1 MAIPA
6 PPLSEVL
13 ALWPEILLSVT
24 ACALLLFD
32 LLTAR
37 DRKAVIGWGCLGAVL
52 VTLLGTL
59 LYPPQG
65 GSIFAGMFLADGY
78 AAFFK
83 VLFLTAAA
91 LTVLIS
97 LRYLDDEGIHR
108 GEYYALLLFAT
119 IGMMFMAGGGD
130 FISIYLGLELM
141 SLSTYVLVGFIRRD
155 GASTEGAVK
164 YFLMGAFT
172 SGILLYGLAL
182 LYGLTGSTNL
192 AAVAQS
198 LSGAGGALDNPALV
212 LATILVVVGF
222 GFKIAAVP
230 FHMWAPDTYEG
241 APTSITAFMASAVKA
256 AAMAGLARVFIIA
269 LFPSAEIWEVL
280 WWILAALSMI
290 LGNVVAIAQTS
301 LKRML
306 AYSSIS
312 HAGYALIGVVAA
324 TQARE
329 VGLAGALF
337 YMFVY
342 LFATMG
348 TFSMVI
354 LLTHRGFRSDKIAD
368 FAGLGRSAPL
378 AAFIYIIFFLSLA
391 GIPPTA
397 GFVGK
402 LVVFRAAIEA
412 GYVVLAVIGVATSA
426 IAAYYYFMVI
436 KTMFM
441 EEAVVQPQLSPSRSL
456 ALGLGIMVVATLL
469 FGLFPAVVLNAVTE
483 SVKLLQ

>member
-1 MAIPA
+1 MPIPA
-6 PPLSEVL
+6 PPLSEIL
-13 ALWPEILLSVT
+13 ALWPEILLSLG

-32 LLTAR
+32 LMTSR
-37 DRKAVIGWGCLGAVL
+37 DRKAVLGWICFGVVM
-52 VTLLGTL
+52 VTLAGTL
-59 LYPPQG
+59 LQPPQG
-65 GSIFAGMFLADGY
+65 GSIFGGMFLADGY

-83 VLFLTAAA
+83 VLFLIAAA

-97 LRYLDDEGIHR
+97 LRYLDDEGIQR
-108 GEYYALLLFAT
+108 GEYYALVLFAT
-119 IGMMFMAGGGD
+119 VGMMFMAGGGD
-130 FISIYLGLELM
+130 FITIYLGLELM

-198 LSGAGGALDNPALV
+198 LSGLSLDNPALV

-241 APTSITAFMASAVKA
+241 APTSITAFMSSAVKA
-256 AAMAGLARVFIIA
+256 AALAGLARVFVVA

-354 LLTHRGFRSDKIAD
+354 LLTHRGFRSDRIAD
-368 FAGLGRSAPL
+368 FAGLGRTAPL
-378 AAFIYIIFFLSLA
+378 AAFVYIIFFLSLA

-402 LVVFRAAIEA
+402 LVVFRAAIES
-412 GYVVLAVIGVATSA
+412 GYIVLAVIGVATSA

-441 EEAVVQPQLSPSRSL
+441 EEAVVQPQLSPSRPL
-456 ALGLGIMVVATLL
+456 AIGLGVMVVATVLL
-469 FGLFPAVVLNAVTE
+469 GLFPAVVLNAVTE

>member
-13 ALWPEILLSVT
+13 ALWPEILLSVA
-24 ACALLLFD
+24 ACAMLVID
-32 LLTAR
+32 LLTSR
-37 DRKAVIGWGCLGAVL
+37 DRKADIGWVCLGVVVL
-52 VTLLGTL
+52 ALVGTL
-59 LYPPQG
+59 LHPPQA
-65 GSIFAGMFLADGY
+65 GSIFSGMFLADGY

-83 VLFLTAAA
+83 VLFLIAAA

-97 LRYLDDEGIHR
+97 LRYLDDEGIQR

-119 IGMMFMAGGGD
+119 VGMMFMAGGGD

-155 GASTEGAVK
+155 EASTEGAVK

-192 AAVAQS
+192 AAVAQG
-198 LSGAGGALDNPALV
+198 LSGLSLDNPALV

-241 APTSITAFMASAVKA
+241 APTSITAFMSSAVKA
-256 AAMAGLARVFIIA
+256 AAMAGLARVFIVA

-348 TFSMVI
+348 TFSMLI
-354 LLTHRGFRSDKIAD
+354 LLTRRGFRSDKIAD

-402 LVVFRAAIEA
+402 LVVFRAAIES

-441 EEAVVQPQLSPSRSL
+441 EEAVVQPQLSPSRPL
-456 ALGLGIMVVATLL
+456 AVGLGIMVVATVLL
-469 FGLFPAVVLNAVTE
+469 GLFPAVVLNAVTE

>member
-1 MAIPA
+1 MPIPA
-6 PPLSEVL
+6 PPLSEIL

-24 ACALLLFD
+24 ACALLVFD
-32 LLTAR
+32 LLTDQA
-37 DRKAVIGWGCLGAVL
+37 RKAVLGWICLGAVV
-52 VTLLGTL
+52 VTLMGTL

-78 AAFFK
+78 SAFFK
-83 VLFLTAAA
+83 VLFLTATA

-97 LRYLDDEGIHR
+97 LQYLDDEGINR

-119 IGMMFMAGGGD
+119 VGMMFMAGGGD

-182 LYGLTGSTNL
+182 LYGLTGTTNL

-198 LSGAGGALDNPALV
+198 LSGLSLDNPALV

-230 FHMWAPDTYEG
+230 FHMWVPDTYEG
-241 APTSITAFMASAVKA
+241 APTSITAFMSSAVKA
-256 AAMAGLARVFIIA
+256 AAMAGLARVFIVA
-269 LFPSAEIWEVL
+269 LFPTAEIWEVL
-280 WWILAALSMI
+280 WWVLAALSMV

-329 VGLAGALF
+329 VGLTGALF
-337 YMFVY
+337 YMFAY
-342 LFATMG
+342 MFATMG
-348 TFSMVI
+348 AFGMVI
-354 LLTHRGFRSDKIAD
+354 LLTHRGFRSDRIAD

-378 AAFIYIIFFLSLA
+378 AAFTYIIFFLSLA

-402 LVVFRAAIEA
+402 LVVFRAAIES
-412 GYVVLAVIGVATSA
+412 GYIVLAVIGVTTSA

-441 EEAVVQPQLSPSRSL
+441 EEAVVQPQLSPSRPL
-456 ALGLGIMVVATLL
+456 AIGLGVMVVATVLL
-469 FGLFPAVVLNAVTE
+469 GLFPAVVLNAVTE

>member
-1 MAIPA
+1 MPIPA

-32 LLTAR
+32 LLTGR
-37 DRKAVIGWGCLGAVL
+37 DRKAVLGWICFGVVV

-59 LYPPQG
+59 LHPPQG

-83 VLFLTAAA
+83 VLFLIATA

-119 IGMMFMAGGGD
+119 VGMMFMAGGGD

-192 AAVAQS
+192 AAVAQG
-198 LSGAGGALDNPALV
+198 LSGLSLDNPALV

-241 APTSITAFMASAVKA
+241 APTSITAFMSSAVKA
-256 AAMAGLARVFIIA
+256 AALAGLARVFVIA
-269 LFPSAEIWEVL
+269 LFPSAEIWEML

-354 LLTHRGFRSDKIAD
+354 LLTHRGFRSDRIAD

-402 LVVFRAAIEA
+402 LVVFRAAIES
-412 GYVVLAVIGVATSA
+412 GYIVLAVIGVATSA

-456 ALGLGIMVVATLL
+456 ALGLGIMVVATVLL
-469 FGLFPAVVLNAVTE
+469 GLFPAVVLNAVTE

>member
-1 MAIPA
+1 MPIPA
-6 PPLSEVL
+6 PPLSEIL
-13 ALWPEILLSVT
+13 ALWPEILLSLG

-32 LLTAR
+32 LLTSR
-37 DRKAVIGWGCLGAVL
+37 DRKAVLGWICFGVVV

-59 LYPPQG
+59 LQPPQG
-65 GSIFAGMFLADGY
+65 GSIFGGMFLADGY

-83 VLFLTAAA
+83 VLFLVAAA

-108 GEYYALLLFAT
+108 GEYYALVLFAT
-119 IGMMFMAGGGD
+119 VGMMFMAGGGD
-130 FISIYLGLELM
+130 FITIYLGLELM

-198 LSGAGGALDNPALV
+198 LSGLSLDNPALV

-241 APTSITAFMASAVKA
+241 APTSITAFMSSAVKA
-256 AAMAGLARVFIIA
+256 AALAGLARVFVVA
-269 LFPSAEIWEVL
+269 LFPSAEIWEML

-354 LLTHRGFRSDKIAD
+354 LLTHRGFRSDRIAD
-368 FAGLGRSAPL
+368 FAGLGRTAPL
-378 AAFIYIIFFLSLA
+378 AAFVYIIFFLSLA

-402 LVVFRAAIEA
+402 LVVFRAAIES
-412 GYVVLAVIGVATSA
+412 GYIVLAVIGVATSA

-441 EEAVVQPQLSPSRSL
+441 EEAVVQPQLSPSRPL
-456 ALGLGIMVVATLL
+456 AIGLGVMVVATVLL
-469 FGLFPAVVLNAVTE
+469 GLFPAVVLNAVTE

>member
-1 MAIPA
+1 
-6 PPLSEVL
+6 
-13 ALWPEILLSVT
+13 
-24 ACALLLFD
+24 
-32 LLTAR
+32 
-37 DRKAVIGWGCLGAVL
+37 
-52 VTLLGTL
+52 
-59 LYPPQG
+59 
-65 GSIFAGMFLADGY
+65 
-78 AAFFK
+78 
-83 VLFLTAAA
+83 
-91 LTVLIS
+91 
-97 LRYLDDEGIHR
+97 
-108 GEYYALLLFAT
+108 
-119 IGMMFMAGGGD
+119 
-130 FISIYLGLELM
+130 M

-182 LYGLTGSTNL
+182 LYGLTGTTNL

-198 LSGAGGALDNPALV
+198 LSGLSLDNPALV

-241 APTSITAFMASAVKA
+241 APTSITAFMSSAVKA
-256 AAMAGLARVFIIA
+256 AAMAGLARVFIVA
-269 LFPSAEIWEVL
+269 LFPTAEIWEML
-280 WWILAALSMI
+280 WWVLAALSMI

-329 VGLAGALF
+329 VGLTGALF

-348 TFSMVI
+348 TFGMVI
-354 LLTHRGFRSDKIAD
+354 LLTHRGFRSDRIAD
-368 FAGLGRSAPL
+368 FAGLGRTAPL
-378 AAFIYIIFFLSLA
+378 AAFTYIIFFLSLA

-402 LVVFRAAIEA
+402 LVVFRAAIES
-412 GYVVLAVIGVATSA
+412 GYIVLAVIGVATSA

-441 EEAVVQPQLSPSRSL
+441 EEAVIQPQLSPSRPL
-456 ALGLGIMVVATLL
+456 AIGLGVMVVATVLL
-469 FGLFPAVVLNAVTE
+469 GLFPAVVLNAVTE

>member
-1 MAIPA
+1 MPIPA
-6 PPLSEVL
+6 PPLSEIL
-13 ALWPEILLSVT
+13 ALWPEMLLSLA
-24 ACALLLFD
+24 ACALLVFD
-32 LLTAR
+32 LVTSQE
-37 DRKAVIGWGCLGAVL
+37 RKAVLGWIAFGAVV
-52 VTLLGTL
+52 VTLVGTL

-83 VLFLTAAA
+83 VLFLIATA

-119 IGMMFMAGGGD
+119 VGMMVMAGGGD
-130 FISIYLGLELM
+130 FITIYLGLELM

-182 LYGLTGSTNL
+182 LYGLTGTTNL

-198 LSGAGGALDNPALV
+198 LSGLSLDNPALV

-241 APTSITAFMASAVKA
+241 APTSITAFMSSAVKA
-256 AAMAGLARVFIIA
+256 AALAGLARVFIVA

-280 WWILAALSMI
+280 WWVLAALSMI

-354 LLTHRGFRSDKIAD
+354 LLTHRGFRSDRIAD
-368 FAGLGRSAPL
+368 FAGLGRTAPL
-378 AAFIYIIFFLSLA
+378 AAFTYIIFFLSLA

-402 LVVFRAAIEA
+402 LVVFRAAIES
-412 GYVVLAVIGVATSA
+412 GYIVLAVIGVATSA

-441 EEAVVQPQLSPSRSL
+441 EEAVVEPVLSPSRPL
-456 ALGLGIMVVATLL
+456 AIGLGVMVVATVLL
-469 FGLFPAVVLNAVTE
+469 GLFPAVVLNAVTE

>member
-1 MAIPA
+1 MPIPA

-24 ACALLLFD
+24 ACALLVFD
-32 LLTAR
+32 LLTDQA
-37 DRKAVIGWGCLGAVL
+37 RKAILGWISLGAVV

-65 GSIFAGMFLADGY
+65 GSIFAGMFLADSY

-83 VLFLTAAA
+83 VLFLIATA

-119 IGMMFMAGGGD
+119 VGMMFMAGGGD

-182 LYGLTGSTNL
+182 LYGLTGTTNL

-198 LSGAGGALDNPALV
+198 LSGLSLDNPALV

-241 APTSITAFMASAVKA
+241 APTSITAFMSSAVKA
-256 AAMAGLARVFIIA
+256 AAMAGLARVFIVA
-269 LFPSAEIWEVL
+269 LFPTAEIWEML
-280 WWILAALSMI
+280 WWVLAALSMI

-324 TQARE
+324 TQAPE

-348 TFSMVI
+348 TFGMVI
-354 LLTHRGFRSDKIAD
+354 LLTHRGFRSDRIAD
-368 FAGLGRSAPL
+368 FAGLGRTAPL
-378 AAFIYIIFFLSLA
+378 AAFTYIIFFLSLA

-402 LVVFRAAIEA
+402 LVVFRAAIES
-412 GYVVLAVIGVATSA
+412 GYIVLAVIGVATSA

-441 EEAVVQPQLSPSRSL
+441 EEAVIEPQLSPSRPL
-456 ALGLGIMVVATLL
+456 AIGLGVMVVATVLL
-469 FGLFPAVVLNAVTE
+469 GLFPSVVLNAVTE

>member
-1 MAIPA
+1 MPIPA
-6 PPLSEVL
+6 PPLSEIL
-13 ALWPEILLSVT
+13 ALWPEMLLSLA
-24 ACALLLFD
+24 ACALLVFD
-32 LLTAR
+32 LVTSQE
-37 DRKAVIGWGCLGAVL
+37 RKAVLGWIAFGAVV
-52 VTLLGTL
+52 VTLVGTL

-65 GSIFAGMFLADGY
+65 GSIFQGMFLADGY

-83 VLFLTAAA
+83 VLFLIATA

-119 IGMMFMAGGGD
+119 VGMMVMAGGGD
-130 FISIYLGLELM
+130 FITIYLGLELM

-182 LYGLTGSTNL
+182 LYGLTGTTNL

-198 LSGAGGALDNPALV
+198 LSGLSLDNPALV

-241 APTSITAFMASAVKA
+241 APTSITAFMSSAVKA
-256 AAMAGLARVFIIA
+256 AALAGLARVFIVA

-280 WWILAALSMI
+280 WWVLAALSMI

-354 LLTHRGFRSDKIAD
+354 LLTHRGFRSDRIAD
-368 FAGLGRSAPL
+368 FAGLGRTAPL
-378 AAFIYIIFFLSLA
+378 AAFTYIIFFLSLA

-402 LVVFRAAIEA
+402 LVVFRAAIES
-412 GYVVLAVIGVATSA
+412 GYIVLAVIGVATSA

-441 EEAVVQPQLSPSRSL
+441 EEAVVEPILSPSRPL
-456 ALGLGIMVVATLL
+456 AIGLGVMVVATVLL
-469 FGLFPAVVLNAVTE
+469 GLFPAVVLNAVTE

>member
-1 MAIPA
+1 MPIPA

-13 ALWPEILLSVT
+13 ALWPEILLSLA
-24 ACALLLFD
+24 ACALLVLD
-32 LLTAR
+32 LLTDQA
-37 DRKAVIGWGCLGAVL
+37 RKAILGWTAFAAAV
-52 VTLLGTL
+52 VTLLGVL

-65 GSIFAGMFLADGY
+65 GSIFGGMFLADGY

-83 VLFLTAAA
+83 VLFLIATA

-97 LRYLDDEGIHR
+97 LRYLDDEGIQR

-119 IGMMFMAGGGD
+119 VGMMLMAGGGD
-130 FISIYLGLELM
+130 FITIYLGLELM

-182 LYGLTGSTNL
+182 LYGLTGTTNL
-192 AAVAQS
+192 AGVAQG
-198 LSGAGGALDNPALV
+198 LSGLSLDNPALV

-241 APTSITAFMASAVKA
+241 APTSVTAFMSSAVKA
-256 AAMAGLARVFIIA
+256 AALAGLARVFIIA
-269 LFPSAEIWEVL
+269 LFPTAEIWEVL
-280 WWILAALSMI
+280 WWVLAALSMI

-306 AYSSIS
+306 AYSSVS

-354 LLTHRGFRSDKIAD
+354 LLTHRGFRSDRIAD
-368 FAGLGRSAPL
+368 FAGLGRTAPL
-378 AAFIYIIFFLSLA
+378 AAFTYIIFFLSLA

-402 LVVFRAAIEA
+402 LVVFRAAIES
-412 GYVVLAVIGVATSA
+412 GYIVLAVIGVATSA

-441 EEAVVQPQLSPSRSL
+441 EEAVVEPQLSPSRPL
-456 ALGLGIMVVATLL
+456 AIGLGVMVVATVLL
-469 FGLFPAVVLNAVTE
+469 GLFPAVVLNAVTE

>member
-1 MAIPA
+1 MPIPA
-6 PPLSEVL
+6 PPLSEIL
-13 ALWPEILLSVT
+13 ALWPEILLSLA

-37 DRKAVIGWGCLGAVL
+37 DRKAVLGWICFGVVML
-52 VTLLGTL
+52 TLLGTL
-59 LYPPQG
+59 LQPPQG
-65 GSIFAGMFLADGY
+65 GSIFGGMFLADGY

-83 VLFLTAAA
+83 VLFLIAAA

-108 GEYYALLLFAT
+108 GEYYALVLFAT
-119 IGMMFMAGGGD
+119 VGMMFMAGGGD
-130 FISIYLGLELM
+130 FITIYLGLELM

-182 LYGLTGSTNL
+182 LYGLTGTTNL

-198 LSGAGGALDNPALV
+198 LSGLSLDNPALV

-241 APTSITAFMASAVKA
+241 APTSITAFMSSSVKA
-256 AAMAGLARVFIIA
+256 AALAGLARVFVIA

-354 LLTHRGFRSDKIAD
+354 LLTHRGFRSDRIAD
-368 FAGLGRSAPL
+368 FAGLGRTAPL
-378 AAFIYIIFFLSLA
+378 AAFVYIIFFLSLA

-402 LVVFRAAIEA
+402 LVVFRAAIES
-412 GYVVLAVIGVATSA
+412 GYIVLAVIGVATSA

-441 EEAVVQPQLSPSRSL
+441 EEAVVQPQLSPSRPL
-456 ALGLGIMVVATLL
+456 AIGLGVMVVATVLL
-469 FGLFPAVVLNAVTE
+469 GLFPAVVLNAVTE

>member
-1 MAIPA
+1 MPIPA
-6 PPLSEVL
+6 PPLSEIL
-13 ALWPEILLSVT
+13 ALWPEMLLSVA
-24 ACALLLFD
+24 ACALLVFELV
-32 LLTAR
+32 TSQE
-37 DRKAVIGWGCLGAVL
+37 RKAVLGWIAFGAVV
-52 VTLLGTL
+52 VTLVGTL

-83 VLFLTAAA
+83 VLFLIATA

-119 IGMMFMAGGGD
+119 VGMMVMAGGGD
-130 FISIYLGLELM
+130 FITIYLGLELM

-182 LYGLTGSTNL
+182 LYGLTGTTNL

-198 LSGAGGALDNPALV
+198 LSGLSLDNPALV

-241 APTSITAFMASAVKA
+241 APTSITAFMSSAVKA
-256 AAMAGLARVFIIA
+256 AALAGLARVFIVA

-280 WWILAALSMI
+280 WWVLAALSMI

-306 AYSSIS
+306 AYSSVS

-324 TQARE
+324 TQGRE

-354 LLTHRGFRSDKIAD
+354 LLTHRGFRSDRIAD
-368 FAGLGRSAPL
+368 FAGLGRTAPL
-378 AAFIYIIFFLSLA
+378 AAFTYIIFFLSLA

-402 LVVFRAAIEA
+402 LVVFRAAIES
-412 GYVVLAVIGVATSA
+412 GYIVLAVIGVATSA

-441 EEAVVQPQLSPSRSL
+441 EEAVMEPQLSPSRPL
-456 ALGLGIMVVATLL
+456 AIGLGVMVVATVLL
-469 FGLFPAVVLNAVTE
+469 GLFPAVVLNAVTE

>member
-1 MAIPA
+1 MPIPA
-6 PPLSEVL
+6 PPLSEIL
-13 ALWPEILLSVT
+13 ALWPEMLLSLA
-24 ACALLLFD
+24 ACAMLVLD
-32 LLTAR
+32 LVTDQA
-37 DRKAVIGWGCLGAVL
+37 RKAVLGWIAFAVVV

-59 LYPPQG
+59 MYPPQG

-83 VLFLTAAA
+83 VLFLTATA

-119 IGMMFMAGGGD
+119 VGMMVMAGGGD
-130 FISIYLGLELM
+130 FITIYLGLELM

-182 LYGLTGSTNL
+182 LYGLTGTTNL

-198 LSGAGGALDNPALV
+198 LSGLSLDNPALV

-241 APTSITAFMASAVKA
+241 APTSITAFMSSAVKA
-256 AAMAGLARVFIIA
+256 AAMAGLARVFIVA
-269 LFPSAEIWEVL
+269 LFPTAEIWEVL
-280 WWILAALSMI
+280 WWVLAALSMI

-354 LLTHRGFRSDKIAD
+354 LLTHRGFRSDRIAD
-368 FAGLGRSAPL
+368 FAGLGRTAPL
-378 AAFIYIIFFLSLA
+378 AAFTYIIFFLSLA

-402 LVVFRAAIEA
+402 LVVFRAAIES
-412 GYVVLAVIGVATSA
+412 GYIVLAVIGVATSA

-441 EEAVVQPQLSPSRSL
+441 EEAVVEPVLSPSRPL
-456 ALGLGIMVVATLL
+456 AIGLGVMVVATVLL
-469 FGLFPAVVLNAVTE
+469 GLFPAVVLNAVTE

>member
-1 MAIPA
+1 MPIPA
-6 PPLSEVL
+6 PPLSEIL
-13 ALWPEILLSVT
+13 ALWPEILLSLA
-24 ACALLLFD
+24 ACAMLVFD
-32 LLTAR
+32 LLTDQA
-37 DRKAVIGWGCLGAVL
+37 RKAVLGWIAFGAVA

-83 VLFLTAAA
+83 VLFLIATA

-119 IGMMFMAGGGD
+119 VGMMFMAGGGD
-130 FISIYLGLELM
+130 FITIYLGLELM

-182 LYGLTGSTNL
+182 LYGLTGTTNL
-192 AAVAQS
+192 TAVAQS
-198 LSGAGGALDNPALV
+198 LSGLSLDNPALV

-241 APTSITAFMASAVKA
+241 APTSITAFMSSAVKA
-256 AAMAGLARVFIIA
+256 AAMAGLARVFIVA

-280 WWILAALSMI
+280 WWVLAALSMI

-354 LLTHRGFRSDKIAD
+354 LLTHRGFRSDRIAD
-368 FAGLGRSAPL
+368 FAGLGRTAPL
-378 AAFIYIIFFLSLA
+378 AAFTYIIFFLSLA

-402 LVVFRAAIEA
+402 LVVFRAAIES
-412 GYVVLAVIGVATSA
+412 GYIVLAVIGVATSA

-441 EEAVVQPQLSPSRSL
+441 EEAVVQPQLSPSRPL
-456 ALGLGIMVVATLL
+456 AIGLGVMVVATVLL
-469 FGLFPAVVLNAVTE
+469 GLFPAVVLNAVTE
-483 SVKLLQ
+483 SVKMLQ

>member
-1 MAIPA
+1 MPIPA
-6 PPLSEVL
+6 PPLSEIL
-13 ALWPEILLSVT
+13 ALWPEILLSLG

-32 LLTAR
+32 LLTGR
-37 DRKAVIGWGCLGAVL
+37 DRKAVLGWICFGAVM

-65 GSIFAGMFLADGY
+65 GSIFGGMFLADGY

-83 VLFLTAAA
+83 VLFLIAAA

-97 LRYLDDEGIHR
+97 LRYLDDEGIQR
-108 GEYYALLLFAT
+108 GEYYALVLFAT
-119 IGMMFMAGGGD
+119 VGMMFMAGGGD
-130 FISIYLGLELM
+130 FITIYLGLELM

-198 LSGAGGALDNPALV
+198 LSGLSLDNPALV

-241 APTSITAFMASAVKA
+241 APTSITAFMSSAVKA
-256 AAMAGLARVFIIA
+256 AALAGLARVFVIA

-354 LLTHRGFRSDKIAD
+354 LLTHRGFRSDRIAD
-368 FAGLGRSAPL
+368 FAGLCRSAPL
-378 AAFIYIIFFLSLA
+378 AAFVYIIFFLSLA

-402 LVVFRAAIEA
+402 LVVFRAAIES
-412 GYVVLAVIGVATSA
+412 GYIVLAVIGVATSA

-441 EEAVVQPQLSPSRSL
+441 EEAVMQPQISPSRPL
-456 ALGLGIMVVATLL
+456 AIGLGVMVVATVLL
-469 FGLFPAVVLNAVTE
+469 GLFPAVVLNAVTE
-483 SVKLLQ
+483 SVRLLQ